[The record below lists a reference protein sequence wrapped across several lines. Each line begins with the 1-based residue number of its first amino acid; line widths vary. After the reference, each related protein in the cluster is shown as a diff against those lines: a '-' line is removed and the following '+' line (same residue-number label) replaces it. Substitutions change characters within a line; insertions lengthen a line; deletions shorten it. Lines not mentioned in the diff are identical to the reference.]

1 MISYEIGEIK
11 MATLKDIAKHANVST
26 CTVSRYLN
34 SNIVVKK
41 ETEARIEEAIK
52 TLGYVPNVI
61 AKSLKQQVTSNVAVI
76 LPKLNHLYY
85 SEITSGISQTL
96 AEHQYNIFIYE
107 VDNLHL
113 SEDDILN
120 LMRENMVAGIVFI
133 GLFPDTSFKE
143 KIKEYVLDWKIPV
156 VYANRCI
163 PYEGYPLLYPDLVKA
178 IKIGTKHLIKR
189 KKENIAFVHKPLPK
203 DLLNKFLDGY
213 RQATNSNHEPMCIEI
228 SDDKNVIKDCVPT
241 LIEHQIDGVFVL
253 DEKSAVYLTKALV
266 RSNIKIPDDIAVL
279 SLGNSL
285 ISEISSPELTCV
297 DLQNRVL
304 GQKSAEI
311 ILNQI
316 LNKNIEDVTLLDP
329 FIVEREST

>member
-1 MISYEIGEIK
+1 

-41 ETEARIEEAIK
+41 ETEVRIEEAIK
-52 TLGYVPNVI
+52 KLGYVPNII
-61 AKSLKQQVTSNVAVI
+61 AKSLKQQETSNVAVI

-85 SEITSGISQTL
+85 SEVTSGISQTL
-96 AEHQYNIFIYE
+96 AEHHYNIFIYE

-113 SEDDILN
+113 DEEGIMN

-133 GLFPDTSFKE
+133 GLFPDTSFQE
-143 KIKEYVLDWKIPV
+143 KIKEVFLGWKIPV
-156 VYANRCI
+156 VYTNRCI
-163 PYEGYPLLYPDLVKA
+163 PYDGFPLLYPNLVKA
-178 IKIGTKHLIKR
+178 SKIGTEHLIKR
-189 KKENIAFVHKPLPK
+189 KKEKIAFMHKPLPK
-203 DLLNKFLDGY
+203 DLLNQFLKGY
-213 RQATNSNHEPMCIEI
+213 REAINRDHEPLFIEI
-228 SDDKNVIKDCVPT
+228 SDDKNVNKEYVQK
-241 LIEHQIDGVFVL
+241 LIEHQINGVFVL
-253 DEKSAVYLTKALV
+253 DEKSAVYLTKTLAK
-266 RSNIKIPDDIAVL
+266 SNIQVPYDIAVL

-285 ISEISSPELTCV
+285 ISEISTPELTCV

-316 LNKNIEDVTLLDP
+316 LNKTFEDVTVLEP

>member
-1 MISYEIGEIK
+1 
-11 MATLKDIAKHANVST
+11 MATLKDIAKHAKVST

-41 ETEARIEEAIK
+41 ETEDRIEAAIK
-52 TLGYVPNVI
+52 ELGYVPNVI

-120 LMRENMVAGIVFI
+120 LMRENMVAGIIFI

-143 KIKEYVLDWKIPV
+143 KIKEDVLGWKIPV

-163 PYEGYPLLYPDLVKA
+163 PYEGFPLLYPDLVKA
-178 IKIGTKHLIKR
+178 SKIGTEHLIKK
-189 KKENIAFVHKPLPK
+189 KKENIAFMHKPLPK
-203 DLLNKFLDGY
+203 HLLKYFLDGY
-213 RQATNSNHEPMCIEI
+213 RQATNSGQEPMLIEI
-228 SDDKNVIKDCVPT
+228 PDDKNVIKDFVPK
-241 LIEHQIDGVFVL
+241 LIEHQINGVFVL
-253 DEKSAVYLTKALV
+253 DEKSAVYLTKAFAK
-266 RSNIKIPDDIAVL
+266 SNIQIPGDISVL

-285 ISEISSPELTCV
+285 ISEISTPELTCV
-297 DLQNRVL
+297 DLQNWVL

-316 LNKNIEDVTLLDP
+316 SNKKFEDVTVVEP
-329 FIVEREST
+329 FIVERESA

>member
-1 MISYEIGEIK
+1 

-41 ETEARIEEAIK
+41 ETEERIEKAIK
-52 TLGYVPNVI
+52 ELGYVPNVI
-61 AKSLKQQVTSNVAVI
+61 AKSLKQQATSNVAVI

-113 SEDDILN
+113 SEDEILN
-120 LMRENMVAGIVFI
+120 IMRENMVAGIVFI
-133 GLFPDTSFKE
+133 GLFADTSFKE
-143 KIKEYVLDWKIPV
+143 KIKEDVLGWKIPV
-156 VYANRCI
+156 VYVNRYI
-163 PYEGYPLLYPDLVKA
+163 PYEGFPLLYLDLVKA
-178 IKIGTKHLIKR
+178 SKIGTEHLIKK
-189 KKENIAFVHKPLPK
+189 KKENIAFIHKPLPK
-203 DLLNKFLDGY
+203 GLLKYFVDGY
-213 RQATNSNHEPMCIEI
+213 KQATNRDGEPMFIEI
-228 SDDKNVIKDCVPT
+228 SEDKNIIRECIPE
-241 LIEHQIDGVFVL
+241 LLEHQINGVFVL
-253 DEKSAVYLTKALV
+253 DEKSAVYLTKAFGK
-266 RSNIKIPDDIAVL
+266 SNIKIPEDISVL

-285 ISEISSPELTCV
+285 ISEISTPELSCV
-297 DLQNRVL
+297 DLQNWVL

-316 LNKNIEDVTLLDP
+316 LNKKIKDVTVLEP